1 MRRMRALIL
10 AICSGRIVLSHG
22 LTLWSW
28 GERIAVF
35 VKPGSGGSTEVEI
48 VSKPVMTPLNFPPE
62 WDRILLDQIN
72 VELSQGK

>member
-22 LTLWSW
+22 VTLWSR

-48 VSKPVMTPLNFPPE
+48 VSKPVMSPLNFPPD
-62 WDRILLDQIN
+62 WPQILFKQIDI
-72 VELSQGK
+72 ELQGGK